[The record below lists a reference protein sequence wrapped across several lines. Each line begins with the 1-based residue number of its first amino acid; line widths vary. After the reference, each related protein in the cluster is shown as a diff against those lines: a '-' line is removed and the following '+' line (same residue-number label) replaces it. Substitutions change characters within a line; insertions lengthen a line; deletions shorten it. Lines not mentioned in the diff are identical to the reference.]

1 MSIFTTPYSGVK
13 WPKFYSPN
21 RRQQNFFFLANGAH
35 LPGKTKTQN
44 YSNSSVNF
52 KNWFQTPGDD
62 VCITENALRAVLQ
75 KKAVR

>member
-1 MSIFTTPYSGVK
+1 MTLILFT
-13 WPKFYSPN
+13 
-21 RRQQNFFFLANGAH
+21 RRQQKNSSFLANGAH
-35 LPGKTKTQN
+35 LPGKRKTQN
-44 YSNSSVNF
+44 YSDSSVNF